1 MIIVDFLFF
10 FSVIKISEGVFL
22 QLKLKL
28 VINRENIDYY
38 ELIIVVVDG
47 GLDFRI
53 GSFIVNVEVV
63 DENDNFL
70 QFYRD
75 VYDVSLREDRDV
87 GF

>member
-10 FSVIKISEGVFL
+10 FSLIKISEGVFL
-22 QLKLKL
+22 QLKLKS

-47 GLDFRI
+47 GLDFGI
-53 GSFIVNVEVV
+53 GSFIVNVEVA

>member
-1 MIIVDFLFF
+1 MIIVDFLFI

-22 QLKLKL
+22 QLKLKS

-47 GLDFRI
+47 GLDLRI
-53 GSFIVNVEVV
+53 GSFIVNVEVA

>member
-47 GLDFRI
+47 GLDFWI

>member
-10 FSVIKISEGVFL
+10 FSVIKISKGVFL

-53 GSFIVNVEVV
+53 GSFIVNVEVA

>member
-22 QLKLKL
+22 QLKLKS

-53 GSFIVNVEVV
+53 GSFIVNVEVA

>member
-22 QLKLKL
+22 QLKLKS

-75 VYDVSLREDRDV
+75 VYDVNLREDRDV

>member
-53 GSFIVNVEVV
+53 GSFIVNVEVA

-75 VYDVSLREDRDV
+75 VYVVSLREDRDV

>member
-53 GSFIVNVEVV
+53 GSFIVNMEVG

-75 VYDVSLREDRDV
+75 VYVVSLREDRDV

>member
-1 MIIVDFLFF
+1 MIIVDFLFI

-53 GSFIVNVEVV
+53 GSFIVNMEVG

-75 VYDVSLREDRDV
+75 VYVVSLREDRDV

>member
-22 QLKLKL
+22 QLKLKS

-53 GSFIVNVEVV
+53 GSFIVNVEVG

>member
-22 QLKLKL
+22 QLKLKS

-47 GLDFRI
+47 GLDFWI
-53 GSFIVNVEVV
+53 GSFIVNVEVA

>member
-1 MIIVDFLFF
+1 MIIVDFLFI

-22 QLKLKL
+22 QLKLKS

-47 GLDFRI
+47 GLDLRI
-53 GSFIVNVEVV
+53 GSFIVNVEVA

-75 VYDVSLREDRDV
+75 VYVVSLREDRDV

>member
-47 GLDFRI
+47 GLDFLI
-53 GSFIVNVEVV
+53 GSFIVNVEVG

>member
-10 FSVIKISEGVFL
+10 FSLIKISEGVFL
-22 QLKLKL
+22 QLKLKS

>member
-22 QLKLKL
+22 QLKLKS

-53 GSFIVNVEVV
+53 GSFIVNMEVA

-75 VYDVSLREDRDV
+75 VYVVSLREDRDV

>member
-22 QLKLKL
+22 QLKLKS

-47 GLDFRI
+47 GLDFLI
-53 GSFIVNVEVV
+53 GSFIVNVEVG

-75 VYDVSLREDRDV
+75 VYVVSLREDRDV

>member
-22 QLKLKL
+22 QLKLKS

-47 GLDFRI
+47 GLDFLI
-53 GSFIVNVEVV
+53 GSFIVNVEVG

>member
-10 FSVIKISEGVFL
+10 FSVIKISKGVFL
-22 QLKLKL
+22 QLKLKS
-28 VINRENIDYY
+28 VINRENIDNY

-53 GSFIVNVEVV
+53 GSFIVNVEVG

-75 VYDVSLREDRDV
+75 VYVVSLREDRDV

>member
-22 QLKLKL
+22 QLKLKS

-53 GSFIVNVEVV
+53 GSFIVNVEVA

-75 VYDVSLREDRDV
+75 VYVVSLREDRDV

>member
-22 QLKLKL
+22 QLKLKS
-28 VINRENIDYY
+28 VINRENIDNY

-53 GSFIVNVEVV
+53 GSFIVNVEVA

>member
-22 QLKLKL
+22 QLKLKS

-53 GSFIVNVEVV
+53 GSFIVNMEVV

-75 VYDVSLREDRDV
+75 VYVVSLREDRDV

>member
-22 QLKLKL
+22 QLKLKS

>member
-22 QLKLKL
+22 QLKLKS

-53 GSFIVNVEVV
+53 GSFIVNMEVA

>member
-53 GSFIVNVEVV
+53 GSFIVNVEVA

>member
-10 FSVIKISEGVFL
+10 FSVIKISKGVFL

-53 GSFIVNVEVV
+53 GSFIVNMEVA

-75 VYDVSLREDRDV
+75 VYVVSLREDRDV